1 MKVTELAIV
10 GLGTVLP
17 DFPVT
22 QDQGGA
28 WLTGYLEYPDR
39 TKRFANRIFRLS
51 RVETRYSVLP
61 DFTHPESS
69 VLYRGGLPALE
80 ERMNVFRTEAP
91 KLAERACNEALDHAH
106 VRPADVTH
114 LIIITSTGF
123 FTPGPD
129 ADLVHRLGLSVSVE
143 RTVVGMAGCSGAF
156 TGFRFAR
163 RIVGDDPSANVL
175 LVCVELSSIH
185 LDDEPDHDKI
195 VAYSIFGDA
204 CAAAVLT
211 GANDPDQALV
221 ILGDSETRLE
231 YEGRDL
237 LRWDLKSTGFS
248 ITLSDELAPFFKQ
261 RIADF
266 VAPLIA
272 KATGNSV
279 DPSEVRSWVVHP
291 GGPSILRSVEQEL
304 GLKPDALAS
313 SWKVLQNGGN
323 LSSASVLFVLQHE
336 RMRKELGDRGLFV
349 GFGPGLTL
357 EGAVFS
363 LGGRAFDQL

>member
-1 MKVTELAIV
+1 MEATELAIV

-17 DFPVT
+17 DYPVT
-22 QDQGGA
+22 QDEGGA
-28 WLTGYLEYPDR
+28 WLTGYLEYPSR

-51 RVETRYSVLP
+51 SVETRYSVLP
-61 DFTHPESS
+61 DFTDPENS
-69 VLYRGGLPALE
+69 VLYRGGLPTLE
-80 ERMNVFRTEAP
+80 ERMNVFRREAP
-91 KLAERACNEALDHAH
+91 KLAERACNDALHQAR

-129 ADLVHRLGLSVSVE
+129 ADLVHRLGLSPAVE
-143 RTVVGMAGCSGAF
+143 RSVISMAGCSGAF

-163 RIVGDDPSANVL
+163 RIVGDDPDANVL
-175 LVCVELSSIH
+175 MVCIELSSIH

-204 CAAAVLT
+204 CGAAVLT
-211 GANDPDQALV
+211 GAADPGRALV

-231 YEGRDL
+231 YQGRDL

-248 ITLSDELAPFFKQ
+248 ITLSDELAPFFKE
-261 RIADF
+261 RVANFI
-266 VAPLIA
+266 APLVA
-272 KATGNSV
+272 KATGNSE
-279 DPSEVRSWVVHP
+279 DPREVRSWVVHP
-291 GGPSILRSVEQEL
+291 GGPSILRNVEQEL
-304 GLKPDALAS
+304 ELKPDALES
-313 SWKVLQNGGN
+313 SWRVLQNGGN

-336 RMRKELGDRGLFV
+336 RMRKEPGDRGLFV

>member
-1 MKVTELAIV
+1 MKTTEVAII

-17 DFPVT
+17 DYPVT
-22 QDQGGA
+22 QNEGGS
-28 WLTGYLEYPDR
+28 WLSEYLEYPDR
-39 TKRFANRIFRLS
+39 TKRFAKRIFRLS
-51 RVETRYSVLP
+51 SVETRYSVLP
-61 DFTHPESS
+61 DFTHPEES
-69 VLYRGGLPALE
+69 VLYRGGLPTLE
-80 ERMNVFRTEAP
+80 ERMSIYRSEAP
-91 KLAERACNEALDHAH
+91 KLAERACNEALLHAR

-129 ADLVHRLGLSVSVE
+129 VDLVHRMGLPISIE
-143 RTVVGMAGCSGAF
+143 RTVISMGGCSGAF
-156 TGFRFAR
+156 TGFRAAR
-163 RIVGDDPSANVL
+163 RIVGDDPSAKVL
-175 LVCVELSSIH
+175 MVCLELSSIH

-211 GANDPDQALV
+211 GATDLSQALV
-221 ILGDSETRLE
+221 TLEDSETRLE
-231 YEGRDL
+231 HEGRDL
-237 LRWDLKSTGFS
+237 LKWDLKSTGFS
-248 ITLSDELAPFFKQ
+248 ITLSDDLAPFFKE
-261 RIADF
+261 RVAGF

-272 KATGNSV
+272 KVTGGSK
-279 DPSEVRSWVVHP
+279 DPKDVRSWVVHP
-291 GGPSILRSVEQEL
+291 GGPSILRGVEQQL
-304 GLKPDALAS
+304 DLKPEALES

-336 RMRKELGDRGLFV
+336 RTRREVGERGLFV

-357 EGAVFS
+357 EAVVFS